1 MTSTKTEPRKIPAPL
16 YAAAGAGELAYE
28 QLLKLPERVEKLRGR
43 VAELRPVVT
52 DVVSDRVSE
61 KAIRIEIDKIRDT
74 VRDTAKR
81 NAQVFVSGAQVA
93 QERAVAV
100 YTELV
105 ARGER
110 VVAGA
115 RTEQAKAQLAT
126 AKIEIKDA
134 EKVEAKVEAEKMI
147 EKHAD
152 DAQSP
157 LPSVPDKATKRTR
170 PAAK

>member
-1 MTSTKTEPRKIPAPL
+1 MTTSTKAETRKIPNPL

-28 QLLKLPERVEKLRGR
+28 QLRRLPERVAELRVRAEK
-43 VAELRPVVT
+43 LRPVVT
-52 DVVSDRVSE
+52 DAVSDRSL
-61 KAIRIEIDKIRDT
+61 KADLDKL
-74 VRDTAKR
+74 RDTALR
-81 NAQVFVSGAQVA
+81 NAQVVVSGAQVA
-93 QERAVAV
+93 QERAFAV

-134 EKVEAKVEAEKMI
+134 EKTEAVAQVQAHAE
-147 EKHAD
+147 D
-152 DAQSP
+152 PQSP
-157 LPSVPDKATKRTR
+157 LPSVPDKATKRAR
-170 PAAK
+170 PTIAK

>member
-1 MTSTKTEPRKIPAPL
+1 MTASTSTKADTKKIPNPL

-28 QLLKLPERVEKLRGR
+28 QLRKLPERVAELRVR
-43 VAELRPVVT
+43 VADLRPVV
-52 DVVSDRVSE
+52 SDTVSE
-61 KAIRIEIDKIRDT
+61 RNLRADLDKLRDS
-74 VRDTAKR
+74 AKR
-81 NAQVFVSGAQVA
+81 NAQVVVSGAQVA
-93 QERAVAV
+93 QERAFAL

-126 AKIEIKDA
+126 AKLEIKDA
-134 EKVEAKVEAEKMI
+134 EKVESKVENAALI
-147 EKHAD
+147 EKHTE

-157 LPSVPDKATKRTR
+157 LPSVPDKATKRARTT
-170 PAAK
+170 PAK

>member
-1 MTSTKTEPRKIPAPL
+1 MTASTKAETRKIPTPL

-28 QLLKLPERVEKLRGR
+28 QLRRLPERVAELRGR

-52 DVVSDRVSE
+52 DVVSERTLRAEV
-61 KAIRIEIDKIRDT
+61 DKLRDS
-74 VRDTAKR
+74 ALR
-81 NAQVFVSGAQVA
+81 NAQVVVSGAQVA
-93 QERAVAV
+93 QERAFAV

-126 AKIEIKDA
+126 AKVEIKDA
-134 EKVEAKVEAEKMI
+134 EKVEATAVIEQHAE
-147 EKHAD
+147 D
-152 DAQSP
+152 PQSP
-157 LPSVPDKATKRTR
+157 LPSVPDKATKRAR
-170 PAAK
+170 PNAAK